1 MRAVQL
7 VSVGVVDAVDL
18 PDPVPHE
25 DELLVR
31 VTAAGMCG
39 SDRHLVSGE
48 YPGEP
53 PVVLGHEFEGIVEA
67 ASAGLDLSVGDRVTV
82 DPNISCGTCRPCT
95 SGLVA
100 HCQRLSAYGVDRDGG
115 FAEFVRV
122 LPRQAHRLP
131 DTLAPHLGA
140 LSEPLSCCLRAM
152 DLADIQP
159 GQSVVVIG
167 GGVMGQLLVQLAKLA
182 GATTV
187 VLATRQAERR
197 ALAESLGATH
207 SVDPSAQPT
216 GAAIAGAKGII
227 PGGADVVFEA
237 AGAQGTLPDA
247 IASVRAAGTVVVV
260 GAAPQQLTSE
270 ISPFDIF
277 ARELRILG
285 SHLNPFTHE
294 RAARLVASGA
304 LQLEPLITRVIDLS
318 ELPEFLRRSPER
330 GEVKTIAVP
339 SHHRTVTT

>member
-1 MRAVQL
+1 MKVVQL
-7 VSVGVVDAVDL
+7 VTVGAVDFVDL
-18 PDPVPHE
+18 PDPVPSD

-53 PVVLGHEFEGIVEA
+53 PVVLGHEFEGVVVTA
-67 ASAGLDLSVGDRVTV
+67 PADAHFVAGDRVTI
-82 DPNISCGTCRPCT
+82 DPNISCGTCHPCT

-100 HCQRLSAYGVDRDGG
+100 HCERLSAYGVDRDGG
-115 FAEFVRV
+115 FAEWVRV

-131 DTLAPHLGA
+131 DDLAPHLGA
-140 LSEPLSCCLRAM
+140 LAEPLSCCLRAM
-152 DLADIQP
+152 DLADVQP

-167 GGVMGQLLVQLAKLA
+167 GGVMGQLLVQLSRLA

-187 VLATRQAERR
+187 VLATRQPERR

-207 SVDPSAQPT
+207 SVDPTSGRT
-216 GAAIAGAKGII
+216 GDLIVGPDGIL

-237 AGAQGTLPDA
+237 AGATGTLPDA
-247 IASVRAAGTVVVV
+247 IATVRAAGTVVVV
-260 GAAPQQLTSE
+260 GAAPQLLTAQ

-285 SHLNPFTHE
+285 SHLNPFTHA

-304 LQLEPLITRVIDLS
+304 LQLSPLITRVIDLS
-318 ELPEFLRRSPER
+318 ELPDFLRRSPER

-339 SHHRTVTT
+339 SGS

>member
-1 MRAVQL
+1 MKAVQL
-7 VSVGVVDAVDL
+7 VSVGSVDLVEL
-18 PDPVPHE
+18 PDPVPTEH
-25 DELLVR
+25 ELLIR

-53 PVVLGHEFEGIVEA
+53 PVVLGHEFEGVVVT
-67 ASAGLDLSVGDRVTV
+67 ASGESDLVVGERVTV
-82 DPNISCGTCRPCT
+82 DPNISCGMCRPCT

-100 HCQRLSAYGVDRDGG
+100 HCERLSAYGVDRDGG
-115 FAEFVRV
+115 FAELVRV

-131 DTLAPHLGA
+131 TELAPHLGA

-152 DLADIQP
+152 DIADIQP

-167 GGVMGQLLVQLAKLA
+167 GGVMGQLLVQLARLA

-207 SVDPSAQPT
+207 SVDPSAGTT
-216 GAAIAGAKGII
+216 GELIAGRGGVL

-237 AGAQGTLPDA
+237 AGASGTLPDA
-247 IASVRAAGTVVVV
+247 IAAVRAAGTVVVV
-260 GAAPQQLTSE
+260 GAAPQQLTAE

-294 RAARLVASGA
+294 RAARLVASGT
-304 LQLEPLITRVIDLS
+304 LQLEPLITRVIDLA

-339 SHHRTVTT
+339 SGSAS